1 MSDVKWI
8 KLATNIFSENR
19 KIKSI
24 EIMPKGDTL
33 ITIWFKL
40 LTLAG
45 KINDGGAIYI
55 TPEVPYS
62 LRALASE
69 LKRPIKTVKTAL
81 ETFKNYEMITMKD
94 DFIYLSSWCDYQ
106 NVEGLEAL
114 REYNRLAQ
122 QRSRSQRKEQQN
134 VNDNV
139 NDKNSKMSMTCQ
151 KENKEGKR
159 TKKEEIK
166 ENIKDIEGEIKTK
179 NLDTPTLEEVTAYCN
194 SKGYDFAE
202 KFFYFYNGVCWRNN
216 NGTPIDWRAKADYW
230 ALSNAEKKPSR
241 AGDFDPEEAF
251 RLALERTEREFK
263 TTKGDSDGTH
273 V

>member
-8 KLATNIFSENR
+8 KLATNIFSDNR

-24 EIMPKGDTL
+24 EIMPKGDTF

-55 TPEVPYS
+55 TAEVPYS

-69 LKRPIKTVKTAL
+69 LKRPLKTVENAL
-81 ETFKNYEMITMKD
+81 ETFKNYEMITMRD
-94 DFIYLSSWCDYQ
+94 DFIYLSSWRDYQ
-106 NVEGLEAL
+106 NIDGLEAL
-114 REYNRLAQ
+114 REKDRL
-122 QRSRSQRKEQQN
+122 RK
-134 VNDNV
+134 
-139 NDKNSKMSMTCQ
+139 Q
-151 KENKEGKR
+151 KERENQKSVRGQSVDSRGNCPKE
-159 TKKEEIK
+159 TKKEESNKEENKKEIK
-166 ENIKDIEGEIKTK
+166 DLDIEGGNKT
-179 NLDTPTLEEVTAYCN
+179 LSADTPTLEEVTAYCN
-194 SKGYDFAE
+194 SRGYDFAE

-251 RLALERTEREFK
+251 RLALERSEREFK
-263 TTKGDSDGTH
+263 SSRGDNNGTH

>member
-81 ETFKNYEMITMKD
+81 ETFENYEMITMKD
-94 DFIYLSSWCDYQ
+94 GFIYLSSWCDYQ
-106 NVEGLEAL
+106 NIDALEAL
-114 REYNRLAQ
+114 REKDRL
-122 QRSRSQRKEQQN
+122 RKQKERENQKSVRGQSEDSHGN
-134 VNDNV
+134 CP
-139 NDKNSKMSMTCQ
+139 KETKKEKSTK
-151 KENKEGKR
+151 KENKK
-159 TKKEEIK
+159 EIK
-166 ENIKDIEGEIKTK
+166 ELDIEGENKT
-179 NLDTPTLEEVTAYCN
+179 LSADTPTLEEVTAYCN

-202 KFFYFYNGVCWRNN
+202 KFFHFYNGVCWRNN

>member
-8 KLATNIFSENR
+8 KLATNIFSDNR

-62 LRALASE
+62 LRTLASE

-81 ETFKNYEMITMKD
+81 ETFQNYEMITMKD

-106 NVEGLEAL
+106 NIDGLEAL
-114 REYNRLAQ
+114 REKDRLRK
-122 QRSRSQRKEQQN
+122 QREREKRKIVQRQSKDSHGNCPKERKE
-134 VNDNV
+134 
-139 NDKNSKMSMTCQ
+139 
-151 KENKEGKR
+151 EKR
-159 TKKEEIK
+159 SKKEEYK
-166 ENIKDIEGEIKTK
+166 EIQDLDIECKSKTQSA
-179 NLDTPTLEEVTAYCN
+179 DIPTLEEVSEYCKSN
-194 SKGYDFAE
+194 GYNFAD
-202 KFFYFYNGVCWRNN
+202 KFYKYYESVHWLDKNGY
-216 NGTPIDWRAKADYW
+216 PIDWRAKADFW
-230 ALSNAEKKPSR
+230 NLSDSEKKTPR
-241 AGDFDPEEAF
+241 YGNFDPNEAF
-251 RLALERTEREFK
+251 EIALRNSFK
-263 TTKGDSDGTH
+263 D
-273 V
+273 